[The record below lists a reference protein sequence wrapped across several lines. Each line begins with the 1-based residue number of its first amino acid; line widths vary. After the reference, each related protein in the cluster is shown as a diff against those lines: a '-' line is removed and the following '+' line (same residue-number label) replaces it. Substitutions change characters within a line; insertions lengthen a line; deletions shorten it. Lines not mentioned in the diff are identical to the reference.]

1 MVNGINNSR
10 EQQKPYSRPVV
21 NSQLSREARNIR
33 VRFGKIALVLL
44 LAGIA
49 LPFLNV
55 FYDWNHVV
63 GTISSFLIR
72 LSLIAGIIWI
82 FVPVLYVRSDI
93 FRTWWREVKTKAAA
107 HNLPQLAKSWVIPAG
122 LLAVILVLVQFTSVL
137 YDRSADLTQRLA
149 AAEEQIQLIEGKL
162 GGTEKLGCSEQ
173 KSINKVMQSVVRI
186 VGGESEGS
194 GFAIQTGGMV
204 LTNFHVIEFEP
215 NPKVVL
221 PDNTF
226 STAKVVMADKNAD
239 LAIIEID
246 KELPIIAW
254 GNPQELNPA
263 EALFAIG
270 YPLGGQLTGE
280 ASVSRGSLSGKRRSK
295 DVGIEYIQTDIT
307 LNHGLSG
314 GPMINIC
321 GEIVG
326 VNTAGLAGLGLAIS
340 SDSVKQKWL
349 EMSAAEDPL
358 RDVQTIRFAPD
369 ESPLEAVRA
378 FYNYLKARQL
388 EKAFD
393 LLSDNFKEGHGIDY
407 WKQGYETLLDTTVVK
422 IEEDGERENRIN
434 VKLTTKDFVDGEIVY
449 KYFEGYW
456 DVRDVEGRW
465 LLWDPEIKEVED
477 PDYWWWID

>member
-1 MVNGINNSR
+1 MAFVNVPESHESIIH
-10 EQQKPYSRPVV
+10 V
-21 NSQLSREARNIR
+21 LSN
-33 VRFGKIALVLL
+33 L
-44 LAGIA
+44 
-49 LPFLNV
+49 
-55 FYDWNHVV
+55 
-63 GTISSFLIR
+63 LIR
-72 LSLIAGIIWI
+72 LALLSTVLWAIGPLLRKTNLGAVLGNIRRDFSSDRLFSVPKKPFVIFFLIILLLILS
-82 FVPVLYVRSDI
+82 VVLY
-93 FRTWWREVKTKAAA
+93 
-107 HNLPQLAKSWVIPAG
+107 
-122 LLAVILVLVQFTSVL
+122 
-137 YDRSADLTQRLA
+137 QRGRRL
-149 AAEEQIQLIEGKL
+149 ERKLNEIEQRFGPIEQKL

-173 KSINKVMQSVVRI
+173 ESINKVKQSVVRI

-226 STAKVVMADKNAD
+226 STAQVVMADKNAD

-246 KELPIIAW
+246 KELPVIAW
-254 GNPQELNPA
+254 GYPQELNAA
-263 EALFAIG
+263 EELFAIG
-270 YPLGGQLTGE
+270 YPLGGELTGE
-280 ASVSRGSLSGKRRSK
+280 ASVSKGSLSGKRRSK

-349 EMSAAEDPL
+349 EMSTAEDPL
-358 RDVQTIRFAPD
+358 RDVQTITFAPD

-388 EKAFD
+388 EKAFW
-393 LLSDNFKEGHGIDY
+393 LLSDNFKEGHGFDF
-407 WKQGYETLLDTTVVK
+407 WKQGYESLLDTTVIK
-422 IEEDGERENRIN
+422 IEVDGEQENRVS

-456 DVRDVEGRW
+456 DVQEVDGRW
-465 LLWDPEIKEVED
+465 LLWDPEIKAVED
-477 PDYWWWID
+477 PDYWWWYE

>member
-1 MVNGINNSR
+1 MFRSWW
-10 EQQKPYSRPVV
+10 
-21 NSQLSREARNIR
+21 REARIR
-33 VRFGKIALVLL
+33 
-44 LAGIA
+44 
-49 LPFLNV
+49 
-55 FYDWNHVV
+55 
-63 GTISSFLIR
+63 T
-72 LSLIAGIIWI
+72 
-82 FVPVLYVRSDI
+82 
-93 FRTWWREVKTKAAA
+93 AA
-107 HNLPQLAKSWVIPAG
+107 HNLPKLAKSWIIPTG
-122 LLAVILVLVQFTSVL
+122 LLIIILVLVQFTSTL
-137 YDRSADLTQRLA
+137 YDRSLDLTKRLA
-149 AAEEQIQLIEGKL
+149 LAGGQIHRIEGKL

-173 KSINKVMQSVVRI
+173 ESINKVKQSVVRI

-194 GFAIQTGGMV
+194 GFAIQAGGMV

-221 PDNTF
+221 QDNTF

-246 KELPIIAW
+246 KELPVISW

-263 EALFAIG
+263 EELFVIG

-295 DVGIEYIQTDIT
+295 DVGVEYIQTDIT

-321 GEIVG
+321 GEVVG

-349 EMSAAEDPL
+349 EMSSAEDPL
-358 RDVQTIRFAPD
+358 RDVQSITFAPD

-388 EKAFD
+388 EKAFA
-393 LLSDNFKEGHGIDY
+393 LLSDNFKEGHGLDY
-407 WKQGYETLLDTTVVK
+407 WKQGYESLLDTTVVK
-422 IEEDGERENRIN
+422 IEDDEEHENRIN
-434 VKLTTKDFVDGEIVY
+434 IKLTTKDFVDGEIVY

-456 DVRDVEGRW
+456 DVQDVDGQW
-465 LLWDPEIKEVED
+465 QLWDPEIKEVED
-477 PDYWWWID
+477 PDYWWWY